1 MAAVVAAQQI
11 SFSAR
16 TLLPE
21 DASAK
26 EWDKLGTTHEL
37 KAPVLA
43 FLKEKIQRLELLA
56 NISDSDLDA
65 FPELG
70 EWVTKGKLKAL
81 DVALELSK
89 VRLIKA
95 QIKQQLAALD
105 SGAVRQEE
113 ALDEVLSS
121 SELCTLQERFK
132 VVHRFYFT
140 PEQAPSDQTVSRSSR
155 EFAKRSLSM
164 RELAKVRTQAES
176 PQVGRTK
183 SAPVG
188 GNTEARLVFG
198 AEEKSSP
205 LGGSHDVLFR
215 IIILLRAHAVAGI
228 IGIPDA
234 ADQGQQEEDS
244 TKLRVCPYDIVFKHQ
259 CRIERCLKEVPTEMQ
274 RAWLLKMFDLEQK
287 YWIEQVRDTKLTIG
301 EIMRNSLDT
310 REALWSQPVVAPPRP
325 PAAADARS
333 PALHDGGSPQKQPKA
348 FCVQYNKGH
357 CPRGKRCEHK
367 HRCNKRIDSGSGEP
381 RYCNGPHLAS
391 EHDREA
397 SRSSKGAGKDKSKS
411 QGKDKRKWQDKW
423 SAKR

>member
-26 EWDKLGTTHEL
+26 EWDKLGTIHEL

-95 QIKQQLAALD
+95 QIKQQLTALD

-381 RYCNGPHLAS
+381 RYCNGPHPAS